1 MLATWRH
8 VYLKMGVG
16 MFLLTLTWFQNCI
29 STSDTF
35 PILGIYI
42 MIILPLLLVVII
54 IIIVITIN
62 FIYKIKNKELWQT
75 SESRKLRKTII
86 RNKHTTFKPNT
97 RKLSLRWVETRRQT
111 KVKQYESFQ
120 VNWNKGHKTGKI
132 TDKEKERK
140 SRDKLINQINKWQ

>member
-1 MLATWRH
+1 
-8 VYLKMGVG
+8 MGVG

-62 FIYKIKNKELWQT
+62 FIYIA
-75 SESRKLRKTII
+75 KLKTKSFDKQAKAG
-86 RNKHTTFKPNT
+86 N
-97 RKLSLRWVETRRQT
+97 SGRQ
-111 KVKQYESFQ
+111 
-120 VNWNKGHKTGKI
+120 
-132 TDKEKERK
+132 
-140 SRDKLINQINKWQ
+140 